1 MSKYEEYIE
10 DLESIDTPSK
20 ETVEAAI
27 EALAF
32 VENLNNLLRDNGAVQ
47 LPEEPEVNRIGTVL
61 DGVFGELAAVSIFLS
76 EGSFARVPD
85 MMRAVADT
93 IEKSDVEFTDPSGE
107 TSKSVPEAVI
117 KGFRD
122 FADRLEVSK
131 RQKAEMIGQLQ
142 NYVDSQEGS

>member
-47 LPEEPEVNRIGTVL
+47 LPKEPEVDRIGTVL

-122 FADRLEVSK
+122 FADRLEASK

>member
-47 LPEEPEVNRIGTVL
+47 LPEEPEVDRIGTVL

-122 FADRLEVSK
+122 FADRLEASK